1 MGRRPVSCMSFA
13 RLLSATISPPKAT
26 RTRRGESSKYNV
38 CGLSAPVSKLNVPAL
53 WLPKGPVPIVRVIVS
68 LLSGRSA
75 PASLS
80 SLATSCAWSLY
91 WSIRAPDASSEDIL
105 SRARQRLGANVPFC
119 AGNDVRGDH
128 KRIAERRL
136 MLRETGM
143 AEVNGAR
150 IYYEVA
156 GEGEPLVFVH
166 AGIADSR
173 MWEDQLLAFADRY
186 RVIRHDMRGFGMT
199 AMVDGPFSYHEDL
212 RALLDSVDVERAHL
226 VGCSMGSGAVLD
238 FAVEYPQRVGDMVLV
253 GSAVGGFGPDI
264 NPPRQWDDIVA
275 AEEAG
280 DLERVSELEVQVW
293 VDGPGRS
300 HEDVDAY
307 LRDLVQEMNLIALR
321 NEASGLGDEWEPEP
335 PAADRLPDVQ
345 APTLLIVGDED
356 QPSVFAA
363 ADLLQRELPNVRKVV
378 MHGTAHVPN
387 MERPE
392 EFNRIVL
399 DFLKDHR

>member
-1 MGRRPVSCMSFA
+1 
-13 RLLSATISPPKAT
+13 
-26 RTRRGESSKYNV
+26 
-38 CGLSAPVSKLNVPAL
+38 
-53 WLPKGPVPIVRVIVS
+53 
-68 LLSGRSA
+68 
-75 PASLS
+75 
-80 SLATSCAWSLY
+80 
-91 WSIRAPDASSEDIL
+91 
-105 SRARQRLGANVPFC
+105 
-119 AGNDVRGDH
+119 
-128 KRIAERRL
+128 

-150 IYYEVA
+150 LYYEVV
-156 GEGEPLVFVH
+156 GEGEPLVLVH

-173 MWEDQLLAFADRY
+173 MWEDQLKAFADRY
-186 RVIRHDMRGFGMT
+186 RVIRYDMRGFGMT
-199 AMVDGPFSYHEDL
+199 AMVDLPFSHHEDL
-212 RALLDSVDVERAHL
+212 RGLLDSLDVERAHL
-226 VGCSMGSGAVLD
+226 VGCSMGGGAVLD
-238 FAVEYPQRVGDMVLV
+238 FALEYPQRVGNLILV

-264 NPPRQWDDIVA
+264 DPPRQWDEIVS

-300 HEDVDAY
+300 PEDVDVSV
-307 LRDLVQEMNLIALR
+307 RDLVREMNLIALR

-345 APTLLIVGDED
+345 ASTLLIVGDED

-363 ADLLQRELPNVRKVV
+363 ADLLGRELPNVRKVV
-378 MHGTAHVPN
+378 MHGAAHVPN

-399 DFLKDHR
+399 DFLRDYH